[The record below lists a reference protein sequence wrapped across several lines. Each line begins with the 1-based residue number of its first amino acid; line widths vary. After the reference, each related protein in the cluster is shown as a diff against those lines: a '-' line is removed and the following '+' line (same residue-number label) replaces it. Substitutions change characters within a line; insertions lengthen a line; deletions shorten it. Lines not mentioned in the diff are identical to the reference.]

1 MHIISD
7 TESKIKI
14 KDVDHKKNT
23 MKTESR
29 K

>member
-14 KDVDHKKNT
+14 KDVDYKKNT